1 MCVGGGAGVRG
12 KKAREAN
19 LEARRAPMFSQL
31 GVWRAENGW
40 SGHPWC
46 WPEGSLPPVTLL
58 YVRPLVLFPLPKS
71 THGSLHLQSWSRVA
85 PPPSVTHRLPRAL
98 IDTPRRGVS
107 ASSSLPSGCSALHQG
122 RYLDGVVEK
131 RLRARH
137 R

>member
-1 MCVGGGAGVRG
+1 MCGGGAGVRG

-46 WPEGSLPPVTLL
+46 WPEGSSPPATLL
-58 YVRPLVLFPLPKS
+58 YVPVSLVPTAQKHTWVSTSPELVKSGSSSLGDSLVAQSLDRYPKEE
-71 THGSLHLQSWSRVA
+71 
-85 PPPSVTHRLPRAL
+85 
-98 IDTPRRGVS
+98 VS
-107 ASSSLPSGCSALHQG
+107 ASSSLPSGCSALHQDG
-122 RYLDGVVEK
+122 YLDGVAEK
-131 RLRARH
+131 RLRVRH